1 MAPVLQVLD
10 LWLVGFGDW
19 FPASLRLAV
28 RFFLTA
34 AMGAPKDIITSVA
47 KNRLFLDHRKGF
59 VFFGVKSSSMLLS
72 SSYIFGLESLDRYAP
87 RDSRCIQGVWTEQ
100 RFPLS
105 RYEASGSWSY
115 RLACEA
121 ATIKCG
127 WVRKWRLSGDLMFI
141 SRVIPVWIQV
151 ARVWVLV
158 AAFYGLLVMGIFRF
172 GVNFCMNFGISIMNE
187 FQLDGK
193 KKRKGV

>member
-1 MAPVLQVLD
+1 MRFCGGLWSDFRVSGADLFSPFGSVVVLVVRMAPVLQVLD

-72 SSYIFGLESLDRYAP
+72 SSYIFGLESFDRYAP
-87 RDSRCIQGVWTEQ
+87 RE
-100 RFPLS
+100 
-105 RYEASGSWSY
+105 
-115 RLACEA
+115 
-121 ATIKCG
+121 
-127 WVRKWRLSGDLMFI
+127 
-141 SRVIPVWIQV
+141 
-151 ARVWVLV
+151 
-158 AAFYGLLVMGIFRF
+158 
-172 GVNFCMNFGISIMNE
+172 
-187 FQLDGK
+187 
-193 KKRKGV
+193 